1 MPGSESPV
9 GAAVWN
15 AELLTVT
22 LRQEPKKSR
31 TEQPEGR
38 AGIPVPDMGR
48 AETSGSTRQDQCAY
62 RQVLEMVLYARRP
75 RGA

>member
-15 AELLTVT
+15 AELLDGYFAA
-22 LRQEPKKSR
+22 RAKKSR
-31 TEQPEGR
+31 TEPPEGR

-48 AETSGSTRQDQCAY
+48 AATSGSTRQDQCAH
-62 RQVLEMVLYARRP
+62 RQVLEMVQ
-75 RGA
+75 